1 MPAPTSTASD
11 WARIRCTSARARGP
25 VIQRL
30 SPVPVAIRPS
40 SEAAS
45 FSVSIGRP
53 VVSRL
58 RKPRLSATASVG
70 EAADLDRDPGRA
82 QRLDARGRS
91 TRGSG
96 SSIATTTRATP
107 AAISASVQGGVA
119 PVWAQGSSVT

>member
-1 MPAPTSTASD
+1 M
-11 WARIRCTSARARGP
+11 
-25 VIQRL
+25 IQRL

-58 RKPRLSATASVG
+58 RNPRLSATASVARQPTSTASP
-70 EAADLDRDPGRA
+70 AARSRSTPWP
-82 QRLDARGRS
+82 S

-107 AAISASVQGGVA
+107 AATSASVQGGVS
-119 PVWAQGSSVT
+119 PMWAQGSSVT